1 MMRTFSL
8 SHLLRRA
15 RALAALVAVALLI
28 GGCGGG
34 TGGGG
39 GQDPGPTTSTGST
52 PAAGA
57 VLSVEGT
64 EYSYTPSALKAT
76 AGQAT
81 IRFTN
86 RGAVEHDF
94 LIDAFNVHLIAKPGK
109 TVEVTVTLTPGTYK
123 TYCSI
128 PGHRQNGMEGTLTV
142 S

>member
-1 MMRTFSL
+1 MRTFSL
-8 SHLLRRA
+8 SHLLRWA
-15 RALAALVAVALLI
+15 RALATLVAVALLI

-34 TGGGG
+34 G
-39 GQDPGPTTSTGST
+39 GQDLGPTTSTKSA
-52 PAAGA
+52 PAAGE

-64 EYSYTPSALKAT
+64 EFSFTPSALKAS
-76 AGQAT
+76 AGQTT

-94 LIDAFNVHLIAKPGK
+94 LIDAFNVRLAAKPGK
-109 TVEVTVTLTPGTYK
+109 TAEVTVTLTPGTF
-123 TYCSI
+123 TAYCSI

>member
-1 MMRTFSL
+1 MRTFSL
-8 SHLLRRA
+8 GHLLRWA
-15 RALAALVAVALLI
+15 RALAAVVAVALLV
-28 GGCGGG
+28 GGCGG
-34 TGGGG
+34 TGG
-39 GQDPGPTTSTGST
+39 GQDPGPTTSTRST
-52 PAAGA
+52 AAAGD
-57 VLSVEGT
+57 VLNVEGT
-64 EYSYTPSALKAT
+64 EYSYTPSALKAP

-109 TVEVTVTLTPGTYK
+109 TAEVTVTLTPGTFT

>member
-1 MMRTFSL
+1 MRTFSL
-8 SHLLRRA
+8 SHLLRWA
-15 RALAALVAVALLI
+15 RALATLVAVALLV
-28 GGCGGG
+28 GGC
-34 TGGGG
+34 GGGG
-39 GQDPGPTTSTGST
+39 GQDPGPTTSTKSAPT
-52 PAAGA
+52 AGE

-64 EYSYTPSALKAT
+64 EFSFTPSTVKAS
-76 AGQAT
+76 AGQTT

-94 LIDAFNVHLIAKPGK
+94 LIDAFNVKLIAKPGK
-109 TVEVTVTLTPGTYK
+109 TVEVTVTLTPGTFT